1 MLSEDGVES
10 NHHREIIMTSP
21 TGSPSSFL
29 VQQKLLIHMETLVLA
44 LPDGLE
50 PPTLCFSGIHS
61 SHLS

>member
-1 MLSEDGVES
+1 MEWDRTTIVLMPRPHPLEV
-10 NHHREIIMTSP
+10 HP
-21 TGSPSSFL
+21 LF
-29 VQQKLLIHMETLVLA
+29 QQKLQIHTETLVLA

>member
-1 MLSEDGVES
+1 MEWDRTTIVL
-10 NHHREIIMTSP
+10 MTRPPWKSIL
-21 TGSPSSFL
+21 FF
-29 VQQKLLIHMETLVLA
+29 QQKLQIHTETLVLA